1 MGRDYTNIKADVV
14 SGFLYCVREALR
26 SGVVLRPG
34 KVVGDCHVPTASGL
48 AMTGSEFVGFIGF
61 IGFVGLL
68 GFVGFIGFLEFVE
81 LLGFVGFVEIAAS
94 RLCPDLQ

>member
-14 SGFLYCVREALR
+14 SGFLDCVREALR
-26 SGVVLRPG
+26 SGVVLCPG

-48 AMTGSEFVGFIGF
+48 AMTGSEFVGF